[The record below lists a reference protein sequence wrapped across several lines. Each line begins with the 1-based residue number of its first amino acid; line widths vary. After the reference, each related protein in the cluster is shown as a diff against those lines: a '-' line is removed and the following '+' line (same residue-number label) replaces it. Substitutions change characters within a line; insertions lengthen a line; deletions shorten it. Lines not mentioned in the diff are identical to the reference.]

1 MNIKAITVLETL
13 TIPVAA
19 PVTSL
24 AKGSTFSVEATGPVS
39 LYCISGA
46 LWATVSGNPADLLVQ
61 AGETKRIEGRGRLLV
76 SAFET
81 SRFWIG

>member
-1 MNIKAITVLETL
+1 MNIKAINVLETL
-13 TIPVAA
+13 SLPVAA

-24 AKGSTFSVEATGPVS
+24 AKGSTFSLEAQGPVS

-61 AGETKRIEGRGRLLV
+61 AGETQVIEGRGKLLL